1 MRSTFWIGLFV
12 MALLAVGRVEAQE
25 LPYFVTYSHNMEE
38 PGSLEVETKTTAGR
52 PVDGQRF
59 FGSSMELE
67 YGTRAWWTSELY
79 LDWQKTAGQDSQF
92 GGFRIENRFRP
103 LMREHAVN
111 PVLYVEFEDINGA
124 NRSLL
129 EVVGHDGQ
137 SDLAANSAEAWAEK
151 AREVELK
158 LILSSNV
165 RGWNVSWNVIGEKNL
180 KHAPWEFGYAV
191 GAARPLSSRAR
202 ARECHVCAENF
213 AVGAEMYGGLGDT
226 ASLGLHD
233 TSHYVAGDVN
243 WAIVPGF
250 GVSFSPGFGLNDNS
264 LARVY
269 RFGVTYETGRGW
281 PWAKEIR

>member
-1 MRSTFWIGLFV
+1 MGLIV
-12 MALLAVGRVEAQE
+12 MALLAVCRAEAQE

-38 PGSLEVETKTTAGR
+38 PGSLEVETKTAAGK
-52 PVDGQRF
+52 PVDGQTF
-59 FGSSMELE
+59 FGNSVELE

-79 LDWQKTAGQDSQF
+79 LDWEHTQTVGSQF
-92 GGFRIENRFRP
+92 AGFRIENRIRP
-103 LMREHAVN
+103 LMREYPVN

-137 SDLAANSAEAWAEK
+137 ADIADNSAEAMAEK
-151 AREVELK
+151 ARELELK

-165 RGWNVSWNVIGEKNL
+165 RGWNFSWNFVGEKNL
-180 KHAPWEFGYAV
+180 KHVPWEFGYSL
-191 GAARPLSSRAR
+191 GAARPLSSRASAGR
-202 ARECHVCAENF
+202 CHVCRENF

-226 ASLGLHD
+226 WSLGLHD

-250 GVSFSPGFGLNDNS
+250 GVMFSPGFGLNDNS
-264 LARVY
+264 MARVY
-269 RFGVTYETGRGW
+269 RFGVTYETGQGW
-281 PWAKEIR
+281 PWSRERAAR